1 VDEIAL
7 AGQFLVATPMITT
20 PPFARAVVLLLEHD
34 DSGAIGLVLNNPTDL
49 VAEEHIPGIGESLSS
64 PGRVFLGGPVS
75 TDTAISLGRGSG
87 VEFLRRSALPAIGI
101 VDVERIPDDLEDM
114 RVFAG
119 YSGWDPKQLESE
131 IDEGAWWVLFPDLNE
146 IFTSDVEGM
155 WERTVVRGPGSLP
168 LYATYPLDP
177 SDN

>member
-1 VDEIAL
+1 MSA
-7 AGQFLVATPMITT
+7 
-20 PPFARAVVLLLEHD
+20 
-34 DSGAIGLVLNNPTDL
+34 
-49 VAEEHIPGIGESLSS
+49 
-64 PGRVFLGGPVS
+64 
-75 TDTAISLGRGSG
+75 DTAISLGRGSG

-146 IFTSDVEGM
+146 IFTPDVEGM